1 MSQTAD
7 SVSWWRINRETCL
20 SNIHSLLCYI
30 YYTYNDEV
38 CLQIF
43 PSSSSFSVSLCSH
56 NNKYHNTWPLL
67 EAFWDELKFLS
78 FLFVFLV
85 FGSCFSFSFCIFY
98 LRVKWV
104 RGSFCSWQLTEVY
117 FAAFLLLVWML
128 SEIGLF
134 FYENGCP
141 RINASDSM
149 EKKSWVGIEVNS
161 FFDLLQWMQRFSL
174 A

>member
-7 SVSWWRINRETCL
+7 SVSWWRINQETCL
-20 SNIHSLLCYI
+20 SNIHSLCYI

-43 PSSSSFSVSLCSH
+43 PSSSSFSVSLCSY
-56 NNKYHNTWPLL
+56 NNKYHNMWPLL

-117 FAAFLLLVWML
+117 FAAFVLLVWML

-134 FYENGCP
+134 FFCENGCP

-149 EKKSWVGIEVNS
+149 ENKSWVGIEVDS
-161 FFDLLQWMQRFSL
+161 FFDFLQWMQRFSL